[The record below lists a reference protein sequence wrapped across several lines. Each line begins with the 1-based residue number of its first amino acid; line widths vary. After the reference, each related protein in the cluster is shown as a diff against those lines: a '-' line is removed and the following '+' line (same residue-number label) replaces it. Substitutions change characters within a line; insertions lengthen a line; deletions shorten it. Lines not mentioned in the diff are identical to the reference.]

1 MKFCIA
7 DERPSNHNEL
17 DLRIRRIQQK
27 NAAILRRQEEVRQD
41 RELYG

>member
-1 MKFCIA
+1 MKLYAA
-7 DERPSNHNEL
+7 DEGPSNHNEL

-27 NAAILRRQEEVRQD
+27 NEAILRRQEEVRQD